1 MYELEKEI
9 RFQTARSGGK
19 GGQNVNKVETAVT
32 GIWKVVDSIFFTDLQ
47 KEQIIEKLRNRINA
61 EGELVVKSQVHRSQL
76 SNKEEVVLKM
86 HQLVTDALKKKK
98 IRIATKPGK
107 QVKEKRIQ
115 AKKKNAEVKSLRKR
129 LKPGDY

>member
-32 GIWKVVDSIFFTDLQ
+32 GIWLVKESSLFSDHQ
-47 KEQIIEKLRNRINA
+47 KEIILEKLANRINA
-61 EGELVVKSQVHRSQL
+61 EGELQVKSQIHRSQL

-86 HQLVTDALKKKK
+86 NQLITDALKKKK
-98 IRIATKPGK
+98 LRIATKPGK
-107 QVKEKRIQ
+107 MVKENRLQ

>member
-32 GIWKVVDSIFFTDLQ
+32 GSWKVVDSIFFTDLQ
-47 KEQIIEKLRNRINA
+47 KEQIIEKLHNRINA
-61 EGELVVKSQVHRSQL
+61 DGELVVKSQVHRSQL

>member
-32 GIWKVVDSIFFTDLQ
+32 GSWKVVDSIFFTDLQ

>member
-32 GIWKVVDSIFFTDLQ
+32 GSWKVVDSVFFTDLQ

>member
-32 GIWKVVDSIFFTDLQ
+32 GRWQVVDSIFFHELQ
-47 KEQIIEKLRNRINA
+47 KEQIIEKMRNRINA

>member
-32 GIWKVVDSIFFTDLQ
+32 GSWKVVDSIFFTDLQ

-107 QVKEKRIQ
+107 QVNEKRIQ

>member
-9 RFQTARSGGK
+9 SFQTARSGGK
-19 GGQNVNKVETAVT
+19 GGQNINKVETAVT
-32 GIWKVVDSIFFTDLQ
+32 GSWKVVDSAFFTNQQ
-47 KEQIIEKLRNRINA
+47 KEQIMEKLRNRINA

-107 QVKEKRIQ
+107 QVKENRIQ
-115 AKKKNAEVKSLRKR
+115 AKKKNAEVKNLRKR

>member
-9 RFQTARSGGK
+9 RFKTARSGGK

-32 GIWKVVDSIFFTDLQ
+32 GSWKVVDSAFFTYQQ
-47 KEQIIEKLRNRINA
+47 KEQIMEKLRNRINA

-107 QVKEKRIQ
+107 QVKENRIQ
-115 AKKKNAEVKSLRKR
+115 AKKKNAEVKNLRKR

>member
-32 GIWKVVDSIFFTDLQ
+32 GSWKVVDSIFFTDLQ
-47 KEQIIEKLRNRINA
+47 KEQITEKLRNRINA
-61 EGELVVKSQVHRSQL
+61 DGELVVKSQVHRSQL

>member
-61 EGELVVKSQVHRSQL
+61 DGELVVKSQVHRSQL

-115 AKKKNAEVKSLRKR
+115 AKKKNAEVKNLRKR

>member
-32 GIWKVVDSIFFTDLQ
+32 GSWKVVDSIFFTDLQ

-61 EGELVVKSQVHRSQL
+61 DDELVVKSQVHRSQL
-76 SNKEEVVLKM
+76 SNKEEVV
-86 HQLVTDALKKKK
+86 
-98 IRIATKPGK
+98 
-107 QVKEKRIQ
+107 
-115 AKKKNAEVKSLRKR
+115 
-129 LKPGDY
+129 

>member
-32 GIWKVVDSIFFTDLQ
+32 GSWKVVDSVFFNDLQ

>member
-61 EGELVVKSQVHRSQL
+61 DGELVVKSQVHRSQL

>member
-61 EGELVVKSQVHRSQL
+61 DGELVVKSQVHRSQL

-107 QVKEKRIQ
+107 QVKENRIQ

>member
-32 GIWKVVDSIFFTDLQ
+32 GSWKVVDSIFFTDLQ

-61 EGELVVKSQVHRSQL
+61 DGELVVKSQVHRSQL

>member
-1 MYELEKEI
+1 MFELEKEI

-32 GIWKVVDSIFFTDLQ
+32 GSWKVTDSAFFTEQQKDL
-47 KEQIIEKLRNRINA
+47 IVEKLRNRINA

-86 HQLVTDALKKKK
+86 HQLITDALKKKK

-107 QVKEKRIQ
+107 QVKENRIQ

-129 LKPGDY
+129 LEPGDY

>member
-32 GIWKVVDSIFFTDLQ
+32 GIWKVVDSIFFNDLQ

-61 EGELVVKSQVHRSQL
+61 DGELVVKSQVHRSQL

>member
-32 GIWKVVDSIFFTDLQ
+32 GSWKVVDSIFFTDLQ

-129 LKPGDY
+129 LKPGI

>member
-32 GIWKVVDSIFFTDLQ
+32 GSWKVVDSVFFTDLQ

-98 IRIATKPGK
+98 IRIATKPGN

-115 AKKKNAEVKSLRKR
+115 AKKKNAEVKNLRKR